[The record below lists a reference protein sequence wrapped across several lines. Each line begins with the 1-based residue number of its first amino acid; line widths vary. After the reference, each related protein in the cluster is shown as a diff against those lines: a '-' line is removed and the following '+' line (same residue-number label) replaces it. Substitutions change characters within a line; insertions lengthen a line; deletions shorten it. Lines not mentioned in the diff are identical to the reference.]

1 MKVVARFF
9 VPTDAFML
17 KSCLESNGVDAM
29 VADANL
35 VQVNQFLTTAVGGV
49 RVLVP
54 DEQFAQAQEILRAY
68 EAGEYELDDDIDV
81 GEEAR

>member
-9 VPTDAFML
+9 APTDAFMM
-17 KSCLESNGVDAM
+17 KSCLESNGVDAT

-35 VQVNQFLTTAVGGV
+35 VQVYEFLTTAVGGV

-54 DEQFAQAQEILRAY
+54 DEQFERAQEILRAY
-68 EAGEYELDDDIDV
+68 EAGEFQLDDDFDV
-81 GEEAR
+81 GQEVQ